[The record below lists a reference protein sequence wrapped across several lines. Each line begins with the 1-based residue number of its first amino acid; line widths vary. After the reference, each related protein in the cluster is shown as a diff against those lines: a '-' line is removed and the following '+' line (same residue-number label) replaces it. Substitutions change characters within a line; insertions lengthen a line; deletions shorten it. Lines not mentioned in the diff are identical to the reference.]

1 MIATDPVY
9 LTEPYVNSEEF
20 VYMDRGNQNWLYN
33 CEYVMEVPKPKN
45 QVPHYLPGKNPF
57 IKDFSNKFGLPFD
70 AVFAGADST
79 YPEYMSKIE
88 TGGSLAPAPRKA
100 ADAATR
106 TQAQPATQA
115 DIKIFHVQGNVY
127 MLVGAGANVAVQIGD
142 EGVVVVD
149 TGVAQTRD
157 KVLAAIRQLSTK
169 PIRWIIN
176 THADSDHT
184 GGNETVSQAGI
195 TVNGNPA
202 AIVAHEKVL
211 ARMSAASRPSGEWPL
226 NTYFEDTRDFFFNG
240 EAIFLYHYPS
250 GHTDGDTFVYF
261 RGSDVIV
268 SGDLFLTTTYPVIDT
283 KAGGGVDGFIN
294 GLNKM
299 LDIAVPK
306 YLQEGGTYVIPGHGR
321 VSDEADLIEFRDMIV
336 IIRDRIQDMVK
347 RGMTLDQ
354 VKAAQPTLDYDAR
367 YGNPTALI
375 EALYSGL
382 SQKR

>member
-1 MIATDPVY
+1 
-9 LTEPYVNSEEF
+9 
-20 VYMDRGNQNWLYN
+20 
-33 CEYVMEVPKPKN
+33 
-45 QVPHYLPGKNPF
+45 
-57 IKDFSNKFGLPFD
+57 
-70 AVFAGADST
+70 
-79 YPEYMSKIE
+79 
-88 TGGSLAPAPRKA
+88 
-100 ADAATR
+100 
-106 TQAQPATQA
+106 
-115 DIKIFHVQGNVY
+115 

-149 TGVAQTRD
+149 TGNAQMKD
-157 KVLAAIRQLSTK
+157 KVLAAIKQLSTK

-176 THADSDHT
+176 THLDADHT
-184 GGNETVSQAGI
+184 GGNATISQAGV

-211 ARMSAASRPSGEWPL
+211 ARMGNDTSRSSQDLPL
-226 NTYFEDTRDFFFNG
+226 NTFFEETRDFFFNG

-261 RGSDVIV
+261 RGSDVLV
-268 SGDLFLTTTYPVIDT
+268 SGDLFMTTTYPVIDT
-283 KAGGGVDGFIN
+283 KSGGGVEGFIN

-321 VSDEADLIEFRDMIV
+321 VGDEADLIEYRDTIV

-354 VKAAQPTLDYDAR
+354 VKAAQPSLDYDGR
-367 YGNPTALI
+367 YGNPTAFI
-375 EALYSGL
+375 EALYREL
-382 SQKR
+382 SQKK